1 MSELREA
8 SMATIDAASRQRSE
22 RRPVGVART
31 AAPAAGSPRPSASVA
46 GAGLGRRNPAPG
58 AVRLSVAGR
67 SATVRAVVAGVCA
80 VRLLAG
86 ARDLAAGR
94 GRTAGPGRRGRQA
107 VVAGVVDST
116 TSRAH
121 IHAAGARQNRF
132 GRVAGE
138 PDHHALGR
146 SGGGWGTKTHAA
158 VDQRRGV
165 LSFILTPGQDG
176 DSPQLVPVLDAI
188 RVARP
193 GPGRPRCCPTRVLAD
208 KAHSSKANRAWL
220 RRHGI
225 AATIP
230 VPADQAGHCARRG
243 HGQAH
248 RRRRVAPV
256 GRSGLPR
263 RGS

>member
-1 MSELREA
+1 M
-8 SMATIDAASRQRSE
+8 
-22 RRPVGVART
+22 
-31 AAPAAGSPRPSASVA
+31 
-46 GAGLGRRNPAPG
+46 
-58 AVRLSVAGR
+58 
-67 SATVRAVVAGVCA
+67 
-80 VRLLAG
+80 
-86 ARDLAAGR
+86 
-94 GRTAGPGRRGRQA
+94 
-107 VVAGVVDST
+107 AGVVDST